1 MSQKRFF
8 PNLNGVRFIAAFM
21 VLIHHIEQAKHA
33 LDMPNIYHWA
43 TIQHMGR
50 LGVGLFFVLSGFLI
64 TYLLLQE
71 KSRHGQIAA
80 GSFYLRR
87 AFRIWP
93 IYFIVILS
101 SYFIF
106 PRVPLLEYPG
116 AVENVTNHYWERLSF
131 LLLIL
136 PNFAFVLYDLPY
148 WCAQAWSIGV
158 EEQFY
163 YLWPWLFKYPKR
175 KWVIVLFFFA
185 VTALVLWAGLYFLE
199 IPPEKKVE
207 KLVTFLGQFR
217 LQVMAFGGLL
227 AWVVFHNKT
236 KITNFLFRRDV
247 QYAVYAFTIAFYLSG
262 VHFFGFM
269 ELYALLF
276 GFFII
281 NVSCNPATVIH
292 LEHKWVSYLGRISYG
307 LYLYHVIAV
316 VATINLL
323 ASFEIKSVLL
333 HNILIYSLSIAGTIL
348 ICVLSYEYLE
358 KPLLAYKDKKF
369 GR

>member
-21 VLIHHIEQAKHA
+21 VLIHHVEQAKHA
-33 LDMPNIYHWA
+33 LGIGNIYDWN
-43 TIQHMGR
+43 IVQHMGR

-71 KSRHGQIAA
+71 KGAHGDISA
-80 GSFYLRR
+80 GKFYLRR

-93 IYFIVILS
+93 VYFIVILS

-106 PRVPLLEYPG
+106 PHIPLMEYPG
-116 AVENVTNHYWERLSF
+116 AVENVTTHYRERLGF

-136 PNFAFVLYDLPY
+136 PNFAFILYDLPY

-163 YLWPWLFKYPKR
+163 YLWPWLLKYPKR
-175 KWVIVLFFFA
+175 RVLTVTFFLA
-185 VTALVLWAGLYFLE
+185 VTALVLGLGLYFLQD
-199 IPPEKKVE
+199 PPEVKQEKVIA
-207 KLVTFLGQFR
+207 FLGQFR

-227 AWVVFHNKT
+227 AWLVFKD
-236 KITNFLFRRDV
+236 KRSLLDILFRRDV
-247 QYAVYAFTIAFYLSG
+247 QYGVYAFTLAFFLSG
-262 VHFFGFM
+262 LHFTGFM
-269 ELYALLF
+269 EIYALLF
-276 GFFII
+276 GFFIL
-281 NVSCNPATVIH
+281 NVACNPGSVIN
-292 LEHKWVSYLGRISYG
+292 LEYKWISYLGKISYG

-316 VATINLL
+316 VLAINIMKHIQPGSAVAYNFLLYTI
-323 ASFEIKSVLL
+323 
-333 HNILIYSLSIAGTIL
+333 SIAVTIL
-348 ICVLSYEYLE
+348 ICVASFELLE
-358 KPLLAYKDKKF
+358 KPLLRYKDKKF